1 MSLRIAICCCNHLY
15 GEGIKYLIE
24 HNGLN
29 IDTALKRAYS
39 ATNCSTPE
47 EIIETEPDLVIAD
60 FGTFPRIFSDTSFG
74 HDARILLLG
83 TGCLPRI
90 ENDRLIDLV
99 SKGLVGI
106 LPSMTDYSQL
116 KKAIRSVI
124 AGELWF
130 ERRKLQALVSN
141 MNRIAAKK
149 RPLLSKKEIVIV
161 KMICRGYSNKK
172 IMKILKVTE
181 QSVKS
186 HLNRIYKK
194 TGVSDRLQLAVFAM
208 KQYRFGQVI
217 MDERKAD
224 NSN

>member
-1 MSLRIAICCCNHLY
+1 VSLRIAICCCNYLY
-15 GEGIKYLIE
+15 GEGIKRLIE
-24 HNGLN
+24 RDGLDM
-29 IDTALKRAYS
+29 DTALKRAYS
-39 ATNCSTPE
+39 AINCPVPE
-47 EIIETEPDLVIAD
+47 KIIETKPDLIIAD
-60 FGTFPRIFSDTSFG
+60 FSTFSRIFTKASFKY
-74 HDARILLLG
+74 DIRVLLLG

-90 ENDRLIDLV
+90 ENDRLLNFI

-106 LPSMTDYSQL
+106 LPSTTSYSQL

-124 AGELWF
+124 SGDLWF

-141 MNRIAAKK
+141 INAIVAKK

-161 KMICRGYSNKK
+161 KMICRGYSNKE

-208 KQYRFGQVI
+208 KTKQV
-217 MDERKAD
+217 MLNHVLQNKKSRY
-224 NSN
+224 